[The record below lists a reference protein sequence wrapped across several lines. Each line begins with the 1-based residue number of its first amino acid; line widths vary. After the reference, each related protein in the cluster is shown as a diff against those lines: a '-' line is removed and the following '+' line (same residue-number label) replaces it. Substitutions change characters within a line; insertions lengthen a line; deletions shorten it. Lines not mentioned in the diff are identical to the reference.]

1 MLKKS
6 VILPFELSIFA
17 DHPLVPPLGVAMLH
31 GPITKGLADVPVP
44 LVTQPQVEK
53 SAFEVMV
60 MAACPPAPA
69 RAGVAGRANS
79 TVNSAVAITVNG
91 ATKGS
96 RIRSSLGSLGSLGSR
111 PVDQLPVNR
120 DLITELALAGALV
133 PSHPLWQTSRKPL
146 LLDSTRTY
154 ASPALHARCRSSMA
168 LRRSAS

>member
-6 VILPFELSIFA
+6 VILPFELSIFT
-17 DHPLVPPLGVAMLH
+17 DHPLVPPLGAAMLH

-79 TVNSAVAITVNG
+79 AVNSVVAITVNG
-91 ATKGS
+91 ATS
-96 RIRSSLGSLGSLGSR
+96 SRRIRSSLGSPGR
-111 PVDQLPVNR
+111 PLPVNR

-133 PSHPLWQTSRKPL
+133 RSNPLA
-146 LLDSTRTY
+146 DV
-154 ASPALHARCRSSMA
+154 A
-168 LRRSAS
+168 